1 MSEQQRP
8 DVVQDLNDRYP
19 LVALKSIVAF
29 PHNRQALPIA
39 REKTIRAIEEAM
51 MQPKHILVAITQRSI
66 EIDNPQPKDLYETG
80 TLVEVVTTHRQQD
93 GSMQVLIRGIQRVRI
108 DEFLD
113 YDPF

>member
-1 MSEQQRP
+1 MREHQRP

-51 MQPKHILVAITQRSI
+51 MQPKHILVAMTQRSI
-66 EIDNPQPKDLYETG
+66 EIDNPQPKISMK
-80 TLVEVVTTHRQQD
+80 LVR
-93 GSMQVLIRGIQRVRI
+93 
-108 DEFLD
+108 
-113 YDPF
+113 